1 MDDKEFDEQLQALS
15 KRVLLSKNSLPE
27 TKSSKYILEISN
39 NIDTSYG
46 SHTKL
51 SELYNQLL
59 RVQSYEIYL
68 DFSKVNFIASNQFA
82 ILGCI
87 LDTYRTKYP
96 DTSIYFSSLKD
107 KIKKTIQKNGFN
119 MHLGFEKL
127 PDTYN
132 TTIPYTIFDIN
143 QINEFEKYIITRIFN
158 RQDIPQMSELVKS
171 KIVDNI
177 LEIFNNVKEHTHSNK
192 VYTCGQY
199 FPKSSFLYFT
209 IVDSGETIPYNVN
222 TYCDKSHIEHPPKP
236 LEWAIAPGNTTRQVN
251 TPGGLGLSLL
261 RDFIKLNNG
270 KLYIVSGNET
280 YEQNGKNNRHRYME
294 HSFSGTIVTVAFNLL
309 DDSTYRMN
317 SELPEIIF

>member
-1 MDDKEFDEQLQALS
+1 MNEKEFDEKLQALS
-15 KRVLLSKNSLPE
+15 ERVLSNKNTAPE
-27 TKSSKYILEISN
+27 TRANKCILKVSS
-39 NIDTSYG
+39 NIDTSYS

-59 RVQSYEIYL
+59 RIQSYEIYL
-68 DFSKVNFIASNQFA
+68 DFSGVDFVAANQFA
-82 ILGCI
+82 ILGCM

-96 DTSIYFSSLKD
+96 NTSIYFSSLKA
-107 KIKKTIQKNGFN
+107 KIKRTIQKNGFN
-119 MHLGFEKL
+119 KHLGFAKL
-127 PDTYN
+127 PDMYN
-132 TTIPYTIFDIN
+132 TAIPYTIFDIN
-143 QINEFEKYIITRIFN
+143 EINEFEKYIILSIFN
-158 RQDIPQMSELVKS
+158 RQDIPKMSELVKS

-199 FPKSSFLYFT
+199 FPKSSLLYFT

-222 TYCDKSHIEHPPKP
+222 TYCDKNCVEHPVNP
-236 LEWAIAPGNTTRQVN
+236 LEWAIVPGNTTRQVN

-261 RDFIKLNNG
+261 RDFIELNRG

-280 YEQNGKNNRHRYME
+280 YEQSGKNNHHKYME
-294 HSFSGTIVTVAFNLL
+294 HSFPGTIVTVAFNLL

-317 SELPEIIF
+317 SELPEIVF